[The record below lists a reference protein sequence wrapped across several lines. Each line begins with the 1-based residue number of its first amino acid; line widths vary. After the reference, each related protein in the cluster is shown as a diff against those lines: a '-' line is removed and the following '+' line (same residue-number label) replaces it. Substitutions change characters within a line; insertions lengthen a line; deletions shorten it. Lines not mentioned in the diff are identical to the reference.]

1 MAPHSLGS
9 GTISFGLVSIPVK
22 LYTAA
27 SSGGVSFNLL
37 HAKCGSR
44 IKQQTFCPVCN
55 EVVER
60 SALVK
65 GYEFQKDQYVRF
77 TDEELK
83 SLEGEASKVIDI
95 AEFVPLSS
103 VDPIYFE
110 KTYYLGPDKG
120 GEKPYRLLADAMAKS
135 DKVALATFVMRG
147 KESLVLVR
155 PAQDGLMLHTMYFA
169 DEVRDFGEI
178 EKGKSVKLREGELG
192 LAERLIGE
200 LSHDEFKPEQY
211 RGRSTASRVLDLA
224 NSKVEGKEITAV
236 EPEAQRAQVID
247 LMDALKQSLAKRAAA
262 RAARG
267 QGRRPGRQ
275 EAPREG
281 APARRRAGPKG
292 PGRQEVARLRGPAA
306 CRKVCRA
313 GDGRRQASGGAIAS
327 IHPLIQ
333 ILPAWQLHCNVLT
346 HRSSHSYFHPRGS
359 KMMRTL
365 IGWTVGA
372 ACATVIVSGV
382 TALPVQGSQDV
393 EARAEGRRDLAPEAP
408 RGLQVG

>member
-22 LYTAA
+22 MYTAA

-60 SALVK
+60 NALIK

-178 EKGKSVKLREGELG
+178 EKGKSVKLREGELA

-211 RGRSTASRVLDLA
+211 EDQYRGRVLDLV
-224 NSKVEGKEITAV
+224 NSKVEGKEITAAA
-236 EPEAQRAQVID
+236 PETQRAQVID
-247 LMDALKQSLAKRAAA
+247 LMDALKQSLAKRAGAGEARPAA
-262 RAARG
+262 KGEAPGAKKPPVKAPRRAASSDKADRKA
-267 QGRRPGRQ
+267 QAGR
-275 EAPREG
+275 E
-281 APARRRAGPKG
+281 
-292 PGRQEVARLRGPAA
+292 
-306 CRKVCRA
+306 
-313 GDGRRQASGGAIAS
+313 
-327 IHPLIQ
+327 
-333 ILPAWQLHCNVLT
+333 
-346 HRSSHSYFHPRGS
+346 
-359 KMMRTL
+359 
-365 IGWTVGA
+365 
-372 ACATVIVSGV
+372 
-382 TALPVQGSQDV
+382 
-393 EARAEGRRDLAPEAP
+393 
-408 RGLQVG
+408 

>member
-22 LYTAA
+22 MYTAA

-44 IKQQTFCPVCN
+44 IKQQTFCPVDN

-83 SLEGEASKVIDI
+83 ALEGEASKVIDI

-178 EKGKSVKLREGELG
+178 EKGKSVKLREGELA

-211 RGRSTASRVLDLA
+211 EDAYRSRVLDLA
-224 NSKVEGKEITAV
+224 SSKVEGKEITAAA
-236 EPEAQRAQVID
+236 PEAQRAQVID
-247 LMDALKQSLAKRAAA
+247 LMDALKQSLAKKAAA
-262 RAARG
+262 APAQPADRTAA
-267 QGRRPGRQ
+267 PSAKKPPAK
-275 EAPREG
+275 APRRTPSLDRK
-281 APARRRAGPKG
+281 AQAG
-292 PGRQEVARLRGPAA
+292 
-306 CRKVCRA
+306 RK
-313 GDGRRQASGGAIAS
+313 
-327 IHPLIQ
+327 
-333 ILPAWQLHCNVLT
+333 
-346 HRSSHSYFHPRGS
+346 
-359 KMMRTL
+359 
-365 IGWTVGA
+365 
-372 ACATVIVSGV
+372 
-382 TALPVQGSQDV
+382 
-393 EARAEGRRDLAPEAP
+393 
-408 RGLQVG
+408 